1 MLSLRA
7 SLKTNIERFL
17 ISTNFCKTN
26 ALFAMLS
33 STSLLKIAHC
43 VSLIIHRKIARVKD
57 PVKSKYPPQLP

>member
-17 ISTNFCKTN
+17 ISTKFCKTN

-33 STSLLKIAHC
+33 STLLKIAHC
-43 VSLIIHRKIARVKD
+43 VSLILHRKIARVKD
-57 PVKSKYPPQLP
+57 PVKSKYPPQLL